1 MSLNND
7 EKARLAMEM
16 QAIRD
21 LHDRLEREAELK
33 EARSEAKAEGKV
45 EATED
50 NVKTMYKNGTDI
62 EMIAKLLSMD
72 INQVKEI
79 LDK

>member
-21 LHDRLEREAELK
+21 LHDRLEREAEIK
-33 EARSEAKAEGKV
+33 EAKV

-50 NVKTMYKNGTDI
+50 NVKTMYKNGADI

-72 INQVKEI
+72 IDRVKEI
-79 LDK
+79 IEK

>member
-21 LHDRLEREAELK
+21 LHDRLEREAEIK
-33 EARSEAKAEGKV
+33 EAKV

-50 NVKTMYKNGTDI
+50 NVKTMYKNGADI

>member
-50 NVKTMYKNGTDI
+50 NVKTMYKNGADI

-72 INQVKEI
+72 IDRVKEI